1 MVSLEWLCRSRPGRV
16 WDKADS
22 LEYIENPASLQK
34 FVNNPVAHGRHSIA
48 SRLQAA
54 DSTAYTDLRG
64 NSTWIRYWSRAGQ
77 ALLARILF

>member
-34 FVNNPVAHGRHSIA
+34 FVNNPVAPGRSPIA
-48 SRLQAA
+48 SVLQAT
-54 DSTAYTDLRG
+54 DSAAYTDVRG
-64 NSTWIRYWSRAGQ
+64 I
-77 ALLARILF
+77 

>member
-34 FVNNPVAHGRHSIA
+34 FVNNPVADGRRAIA
-48 SRLQAA
+48 SRLQPT
-54 DSTAYTDLRG
+54 DSAAYTGVRG
-64 NSTWIRYWSRAGQ
+64 NQTWIRYWLQAGL
-77 ALLARILF
+77 ALSARILF